1 MKRAIRCNYTQPDI
15 DTALSLI
22 MDYTAERR
30 VYGKFMNIVSDK
42 AEAYLQGVLDFAEV
56 SNTPLPGLEMLWELI
71 QTEGI
76 DVVRKQCLAR

>member
-22 MDYTAERR
+22 MDHTVQRR

-42 AEAYLQGVLDFAEV
+42 SEAYLQGILEFAEM
-56 SNTPLPGLEMLWELI
+56 SNTSLPGLEMLWELI

-76 DVVRKQCLAR
+76 DAVRKQCLAK